1 MPKNTREENL
11 TMLRDQDVAIN
22 NINWSASWNVAEKH
36 VLGEY
41 RTVFTFTLGCFVLVL
56 ATVLGTLSN
65 LIALRYFFTKS
76 NIFFNALKIVAI
88 SDLAICQLS
97 TFYGMCLTAER
108 APLLFAYEAF
118 CWAWNLLW
126 KLLTRFSLHM
136 VAIQS
141 MLRAIKIC
149 RPFQIISNSVL
160 WLVVAADL
168 ILIIGLMSANRNI
181 SEPIYTK
188 TYASCVE
195 QRETDKIDLGLWRYL
210 ATIYLILPYPFI
222 LGCCFLCIAK
232 LIIQNLKIRGKSGR
246 KKLPQ
251 NRKHSIIS
259 LLAFSVTGLVLN
271 ILPILPVLSRV
282 EWYEGIE
289 DKPNKFLIWMMLYGH
304 VIFRL
309 VSVTLNST
317 LNPFIFHWRMTDFRS
332 YVSFNITRR
341 ISATWTSHKTRLS
354 AKSRDRSSLQ
364 RGQTT
369 SIPTQNQNLVILNA
383 AIFNNSLHNV
393 SGDKLE
399 STPSPALRDGDR
411 DNESTTELAGNVIV
425 HRAAVNQ
432 IEEELHV
439 IETSDEIKCNCEC
452 CFFDAY
458 NVSEASRNDW
468 TSHSV
473 DDIAVYV

>member
-1 MPKNTREENL
+1 MSMLNNTREANL
-11 TMLRDQDVAIN
+11 TKLHDQDLAIK

-41 RTVFTFTLGCFVLVL
+41 RTVFTFTLGCFVLVS

-65 LIALRYFFTKS
+65 LIALRYFFTKN

-88 SDLAICQLS
+88 SDLAICHLS
-97 TFYGMCLTAER
+97 TFYGMCLIAER
-108 APLLFAYEAF
+108 APLLFTYEAF

-168 ILIIGLMSANRNI
+168 LLIIGLMSANRNI

-195 QRETDKIDLGLWRYL
+195 QRETDHIDLGLWRYL
-210 ATIYLILPYPFI
+210 AALYLILPFPVI
-222 LGCCFLCIAK
+222 LGCCILCIAK
-232 LIIQNLKIRGKSGR
+232 LIMQNLKIRGKSGR
-246 KKLPQ
+246 KKLPE

-289 DKPNKFLIWMMLYGH
+289 NESNKFLVWMMLYGH

-309 VSVTLNST
+309 VSVSLNST
-317 LNPFIFHWRMTDFRS
+317 INPYIFHWRMTDFQS

-341 ISATWTSHKTRLS
+341 ISTSRTSKKTRLS

-369 SIPTQNQNLVILNA
+369 KMPTQNQNIVTLNAVILN
-383 AIFNNSLHNV
+383 NTLHHV

-399 STPSPALRDGDR
+399 NTPSPAPPDED
-411 DNESTTELAGNVIV
+411 STSELAGNVIV
-425 HRAAVNQ
+425 HRAVVDQ
-432 IEEELHV
+432 TEEELHV
-439 IETSDEIKCNCEC
+439 EDTIDEIKCNCEC
-452 CFFDAY
+452 CFFDAN
-458 NVSEASRNDW
+458 NVTEDIGYDW

-473 DDIAVYV
+473 NDIAVYV